1 MGVLK
6 KVLLWL
12 VLVLA
17 LAAVLAGGTVY
28 ALYRTADA
36 APPALPAV
44 SFGGEALSPV
54 NVAWTAPV
62 LGGLLKK
69 DYAAQGDAAELGAF
83 DSAVLDFSM
92 PEGYAGSLAV
102 YRQGEAAP
110 VWTSGG
116 SARLVFDRNGP
127 YTLKAS
133 CVKARDPADPAKGY
147 GSFDFEARFTLDV
160 DPAVSFSAV
169 KALQGDVV
177 TVLVTGIMDGS
188 EPAIDAGEL
197 SLSTFMDTPG
207 GKAAYIGLAYNRE
220 PGDYTVRVQCGE
232 LTVEQTVTVVHRDF
246 PRQDMTIDGDLEA
259 GTHDSAAAN
268 KEWRDAIWPTYW
280 TAEPVRYWQG
290 RFQWPTQSHV
300 LNTEY
305 GLFRYTNG
313 SPTPERHGGID
324 IDAEEGDPVTAPAAG
339 KVVYAGF
346 LQLTGNTVV
355 LDHGGGLKSYFFHMS
370 ALDCAAGDV
379 LEPGAAIG
387 KVGSTGYSTGPH
399 MHYEVKIGNQSIDPM
414 QLLDG
419 TSGLYFAE

>member
-1 MGVLK
+1 MRAVK

-12 VLVLA
+12 LLVLV
-17 LAAVLAGGTVY
+17 LAAVLAGGTVFV
-28 ALYRTADA
+28 LYRTADA
-36 APPALPAV
+36 APTDLPAV
-44 SFGGEALSPV
+44 SFAGTALQPV
-54 NVAWTAPV
+54 RVQWTAPV

-69 DYAAQGDAAELGAF
+69 EYAAEGTAAELGVL
-83 DSAVLDFSM
+83 DSAVLDFAVPDHYSGTM
-92 PEGYAGSLAV
+92 AV

-116 SARLVFDRNGP
+116 SARLVFDRNGA

-133 CVKARDPADPAKGY
+133 CLKAKDPAAPGKGY
-147 GSFDFEARFTLDV
+147 GSFDYEARFTLDV

-177 TVLVTGIMDGS
+177 AVLVTGIMDGS

-207 GKAAYIGLAYNRE
+207 GKVAYIGLAYNRE

-232 LTVEQTVTVVHRDF
+232 LAVEQTITVVHRDF
-246 PRQDMTIDGDLEA
+246 PRQDMTIDEDVA
-259 GTHDSAAAN
+259 GETHDSAAAN

-290 RFQWPTQSHV
+290 RFQWPTASHA

-324 IDAEEGDPVTAPAAG
+324 IDAEEGDAVTAPAAG

-379 LEPGAAIG
+379 LEAGAPVG
-387 KVGSTGYSTGPH
+387 KVGSTGYSTGAH
-399 MHYEVKIGNQSIDPM
+399 LHYESKIGNQSIDPI
-414 QLLDG
+414 QLFNG